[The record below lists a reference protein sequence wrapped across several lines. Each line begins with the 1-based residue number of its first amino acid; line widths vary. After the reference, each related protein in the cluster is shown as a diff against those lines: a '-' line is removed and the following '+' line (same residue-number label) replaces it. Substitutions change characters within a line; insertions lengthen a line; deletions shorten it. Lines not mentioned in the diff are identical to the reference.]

1 MRIILSIIAL
11 FSAGGLLA
19 QEYVPTCGRELPRSR
34 VTVYPTAQEAAA
46 AAGMGLTTFKR
57 LFRQTTGSSWAAYLT
72 ARRMREAQR
81 LLAVGSTVEE
91 AAPMAAMPPTPWAT
105 APPRASQQPLRVSAA
120 CLPVNGGPQI
130 A

>member
-46 AAGMGLTTFKR
+46 AAA
-57 LFRQTTGSSWAAYLT
+57 SSEI
-72 ARRMREAQR
+72 RSESVR
-81 LLAVGSTVEE
+81 
-91 AAPMAAMPPTPWAT
+91 
-105 APPRASQQPLRVSAA
+105 
-120 CLPVNGGPQI
+120 I
-130 A
+130 

>member
-46 AAGMGLTTFKR
+46 AAGGKTFSR
-57 LFRQTTGSSWAAYLT
+57 PWTGGRHRSIFP
-72 ARRMREAQR
+72 
-81 LLAVGSTVEE
+81 G
-91 AAPMAAMPPTPWAT
+91 
-105 APPRASQQPLRVSAA
+105 PRSP
-120 CLPVNGGPQI
+120 
-130 A
+130 